1 MRKEKESFILVKA
14 RRYLLLREEQVI
26 LETKNYKK
34 QGIISYPELE
44 GTYEEHQGQLHTQL
58 NCIPKIIV

>member
-1 MRKEKESFILVKA
+1 M
-14 RRYLLLREEQVI
+14 I